1 MSDPSLFS
9 MPVVVQLSLWDY
21 LDTASKTPVDADLF
35 GLLDRVEQ
43 SIRQS
48 LRFANELLPISE
60 KLAVAGEAILR
71 LGEIYG
77 SRCAVT
83 LAEIG
88 YLSHPEREPCLCLD
102 AFDVYVRQSSFVDLE
117 QFIGASELP
126 EVERGYE
133 RGSVVR
139 ELSVAEALAEVGDE
153 VVTEQMEVA
162 RVSNLVLGIA
172 HGEEIELWASRIRA
186 VMGECKEMLLVEL
199 QQQSGLNL
207 VDVWLGLLLG
217 DTGCSIRR
225 QLSSEI
231 EFSVDFYD
239 RAGIWIVEL
248 VEGGKDLEI

>member
-1 MSDPSLFS
+1 VPDP
-9 MPVVVQLSLWDY
+9 
-21 LDTASKTPVDADLF
+21 F

-43 SIRQS
+43 SIE
-48 LRFANELLPISE
+48 FLPMSE

-88 YLSHPEREPCLCLD
+88 YLSHPEREPCLSLD
-102 AFDVYVRQSSFVDLE
+102 AFDLYVRQSSFVDLE
-117 QFIGASELP
+117 QFIETPELP

-139 ELSVAEALAEVGDE
+139 DLTVAEVLAEIGDE
-153 VVTEQMEVA
+153 VVSAEMQVAWVEQ
-162 RVSNLVLGIA
+162 LVLGIA
-172 HGEEIELWASRIRA
+172 HGEEIELWASRIRG
-186 VMGECKEMLLVEL
+186 VMAECGQMLLSEL
-199 QQQSGLNL
+199 QQQSGLEL

-217 DTGCSIRR
+217 DTGCLLRR
-225 QLSSEI
+225 QLSCDV
-231 EFSVDFYD
+231 EFNVDFYD

-248 VEGGKDLEI
+248 LGGEKEDEV

>member
-1 MSDPSLFS
+1 
-9 MPVVVQLSLWDY
+9 MPAVVVQLSLWDY

-35 GLLDRVEQ
+35 RLLDRVEQ
-43 SIRQS
+43 SIE
-48 LRFANELLPISE
+48 FLPTSE

-77 SRCAVT
+77 DRCAVT

-88 YLSHPEREPCLCLD
+88 YLSHPEREPCLPLD

-117 QFIGASELP
+117 QFIESPALP

-133 RGSVVR
+133 RGSVVL
-139 ELSVAEALAEVGDE
+139 ELSVAEALAVGDE
-153 VVTEQMEVA
+153 VVTEEMEVA
-162 RVSNLVLGIA
+162 RVADLVLGIA

-186 VMGECKEMLLVEL
+186 VMAECGSMLLVEL
-199 QQQSGLNL
+199 QQQSGLSL

-217 DTGCSIRR
+217 DTGCLLRR
-225 QLSSEI
+225 QLSALV

-239 RAGIWIVEL
+239 RDGIWSVEF
-248 VEGGKDLEI
+248 VRGEKDREV

>member
-1 MSDPSLFS
+1 
-9 MPVVVQLSLWDY
+9 MPTVIQLSLWDY

-43 SIRQS
+43 SI
-48 LRFANELLPISE
+48 ELLPISE

-77 SRCAVT
+77 DRCAVT

-88 YLSHPEREPCLCLD
+88 YLSHPEREPCLPLD

-117 QFIGASELP
+117 QFIEAPELP

-139 ELSVAEALAEVGDE
+139 ELSVTEALAEAGDE
-153 VVTEQMEVA
+153 VVTEEMEVA

-172 HGEEIELWASRIRA
+172 HGEEIELWASRIQA
-186 VMGECKEMLLVEL
+186 VMAECGEMLLVEL
-199 QQQSGLNL
+199 EQKSGLSL

-225 QLSSEI
+225 QLSCEL
-231 EFSVDFYD
+231 EFNVDFYD
-239 RAGIWIVEL
+239 QAGIWIVEL
-248 VEGGKDLEI
+248 VAEEREGAV

>member
-1 MSDPSLFS
+1 

-43 SIRQS
+43 SIE
-48 LRFANELLPISE
+48 FLPTSE

-88 YLSHPEREPCLCLD
+88 YLSHPEREPCLPLD

-117 QFIGASELP
+117 QFIEAPELP

-139 ELSVAEALAEVGDE
+139 ELTVAEVLAEIGDE
-153 VVTEQMEVA
+153 VVTDEMKVA
-162 RVSNLVLGIA
+162 QVAQLVLGIA
-172 HGEEIELWASRIRA
+172 HGEEIELWASRIRG
-186 VMGECKEMLLVEL
+186 VMVESGEMLLVEL
-199 QQQSGLNL
+199 QQKSGLNL

-217 DTGCSIRR
+217 DTGCLLRR
-225 QLSSEI
+225 QLSCEV

-239 RAGIWIVEL
+239 RQGIWIVEL
-248 VEGGKDLEI
+248 ITGEKDREV